1 MLNEQK
7 LKFIDELRELREVR
21 GLTYQQIADETEANG
36 EAVSLSTIKH
46 VFSEK
51 YSHDHSWESVLRPIA
66 NVLMPPSEDDDLE
79 TKALQTRIEL
89 NKEIIKQ
96 LQERLESKEQ
106 KHKDREEFLIE
117 QIAFYKEQIKTKD
130 EQIRFRDKQIKRYE
144 ENIDR
149 KDAMIRELILEKRK
163 E

>member
-7 LKFIDELRELREVR
+7 LKFIDELKELREVR

-36 EAVSLSTIKH
+36 ETVSLSTIKH
-46 VFSEK
+46 VFSDK
-51 YSHDHSWESVLRPIA
+51 YTHDHSWESVLRPIA

-79 TKALQTRIEL
+79 TRALQTRIEL

-96 LQERLESKEQ
+96 LQERLEAKEQ
-106 KHKDREEFLIE
+106 KYKDREAFLME
-117 QIAFYKEQIKTKD
+117 QIDFYKTQIVFKD
-130 EQIRFRDKQIKRYE
+130 NEIKRFQ

-149 KDAMIRELILEKRK
+149 KDAMLRK
-163 E
+163 YLSEDD